1 MKAKELDKVEHI
13 KKQAELEG
21 RIAYF
26 TAEREVQVK
35 DRVRLEKELAA
46 ITREKQQLFSKLEA
60 QEAEI
65 ELYKNANE
73 EHLDRFDAKFD

>member
-1 MKAKELDKVEHI
+1 MK
-13 KKQAELEG
+13 
-21 RIAYF
+21 
-26 TAEREVQVK
+26 TNPPSN
-35 DRVRLEKELAA
+35 VRN
-46 ITREKQQLFSKLEA
+46 RKLEA